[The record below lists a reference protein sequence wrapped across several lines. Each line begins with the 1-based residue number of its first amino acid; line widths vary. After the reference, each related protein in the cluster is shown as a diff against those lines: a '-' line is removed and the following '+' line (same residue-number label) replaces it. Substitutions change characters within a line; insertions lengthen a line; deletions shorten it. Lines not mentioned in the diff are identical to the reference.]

1 MLDLL
6 NPNDKNPRAK
16 SNIVAFGLF
25 VVKFNHA
32 QIIILVFFAI
42 YFEYVVSCEDLWLDL
57 LHQLTAVTTLY

>member
-32 QIIILVFFAI
+32 QIIILVFLQ
-42 YFEYVVSCEDLWLDL
+42 Y
-57 LHQLTAVTTLY
+57 TLNM